1 MYQNIY
7 YDRRINKMHVWDD
20 KFGHQ
25 TFRYKKYAYV
35 KNRAGTY
42 ISLYGDKLKRINKW
56 DKEQPDLFESDV
68 NPEIRVLV
76 DNYTNSD
83 DVSSGHRTM
92 IFDIEVEVTTGFPD
106 IEKAENRIT
115 AIGFNDPLT
124 DEYFCYVLDTT
135 NKLKLENDTSI
146 DIIKSFFD
154 EYDLLNAFF
163 MKYMEIQPTILTGW
177 NVEFFD
183 IPYLY
188 NRACNVLGKNVADL
202 LSPIQNVQ
210 WSDFSKRYKIAGVSI
225 LDYLQ
230 LYKRFTFS
238 EKSSYRLD
246 AIGEYEVGE
255 KKVEYEGTLND
266 LYENDLNKFVQY
278 NLQDVKLVK
287 KLDDKLDFIEIARGL
302 AHLGHV
308 PYEDVFMSS
317 RYLEGAILVYLK
329 KQNIVAPNKPPRPK
343 KFSNDKFVGAYVQ
356 DPIKGKHNWVYDLDI
371 TSMYPSCIMSLNI
384 SPETKI
390 GKLEGWSPEEFIRGK
405 KKTYSITNDEK
416 LLGRFTETELKGYLE
431 NRSIGIATN
440 GVMYRTD
447 KDGLL
452 PALLRKW
459 FDERVEYRK
468 LSKKFFEDGDK
479 EKSDYFDRR
488 QYLQKVLLNSL
499 YGVLGLPVFR
509 FYDLDNAEAVTYT
522 GQSLIKFTKKI
533 ANNYYN
539 NELNDKEN
547 YCIYIDTDSVFYS
560 ALPLINKRFSNTS
573 FSEVEM
579 TKRIMEICGELQD
592 YLNMSYNYFAKKFCN
607 LDKHRF
613 DIKQEV
619 IAKSGLFVTKKRYGL
634 KIINDNGKKVNKMMV
649 KGLDTVRSSFP
660 TAMREMLSKL
670 LEDILMDVPKEQLD
684 KYIINF
690 RNSMKLMNF
699 DKIAIPTGVKKV
711 TKYKIKDG
719 DIFKSYKLGTPV
731 HVKSS
736 IFYNDMLKHLKI
748 SKRYSP
754 IHNGD
759 KIKWVYLKNNP
770 IGLQTIAYKGYEDPP
785 EIISFIKQFI
795 NSDKLYKQAL
805 HKKIMML
812 YEALGWSEP
821 TDATKTMEKFF

>member
-1 MYQNIY
+1 
-7 YDRRINKMHVWDD
+7 MHIWDD

-25 TFRYKKYAYV
+25 TFRYKKYAYI
-35 KNRAGTY
+35 KNKSGTY
-42 ISLYGDKLKRINKW
+42 ISLYGDRLKRITKW
-56 DKEQPDLFESDV
+56 DKDQPNLFESDI

-76 DNYTNSD
+76 DNYTDSD
-83 DVSSGHRTM
+83 EVSTGHRTM
-92 IFDIEVEVTTGFPD
+92 IIDIEVEVTEGFPD
-106 IEKAENRIT
+106 IKKAENRVT

-124 DEYFCYVLDTT
+124 DEYFCYVLDTK
-135 NKLKLENDTSI
+135 NKLKLDDTKISTNGNEI
-146 DIIKSFFD
+146 TKSFTD

-163 MKYMEIQPTILTGW
+163 MKYMKIKPTILTGW

-183 IPYLY
+183 VPYLY
-188 NRACNVLGKNVADL
+188 NRACNVVGKNVANL
-202 LSPIQNVQ
+202 LSPVMSVQ
-210 WSDFSKRYKIAGVSI
+210 WSDFGGGKYKIAGVSI
-225 LDYLQ
+225 LDYLI
-230 LYKRFTFS
+230 LYKKFTFS

-246 AIGEYEVGE
+246 NIGSIEVGE
-255 KKVEYEGTLND
+255 KKIEYEGTLND
-266 LYENDLNKFVQY
+266 LYDNDIDKFVQY

-287 KLDDKLDFIEIARGL
+287 KLDNKLDFIEIARGI

-317 RYLEGAILVYLK
+317 RYLEGAILTYLK
-329 KQNIVAPNKPPRPK
+329 KQNIIAPNKPK
-343 KFSNDKFVGAYVQ
+343 KSNKTSDDKFVGAYVQ
-356 DPIKGKHNWVYDLDI
+356 EPKKGKHNWVFDLDI

-390 GKLEGWSPEEFIRGK
+390 GKLEGWSPEEFIRGVN
-405 KKTYSITNDEK
+405 KTYTVTNNETE
-416 LLGRFTETELKGYLE
+416 LGRFTNTELKDYLE
-431 NRSIGIATN
+431 NRSIGVATN

-468 LSKKFFEDGDK
+468 LSKKFHEEGNK
-479 EKSDYFDRR
+479 EQSDYFDRR
-488 QYLQKVLLNSL
+488 QYLQKIILNSL

-533 ANNYYN
+533 ANNFYN
-539 NELNDKEN
+539 KELGDDKDH
-547 YCIYIDTDSVFYS
+547 CIYIDTDSVFYS
-560 ALPLINKRFSNTS
+560 ATPLVQKRFPSVNIGDEDKMS
-573 FSEVEM
+573 KAILNIADEVQ
-579 TKRIMEICGELQD
+579 L
-592 YLNMSYNYFAKKFCN
+592 YLNNSYDYFGKKFCN

-634 KIINDNGKKVNKMMV
+634 KIINDNGKKVNKLMV

-660 TAMREMLSKL
+660 IAMREMLSKL

-684 KYIINF
+684 KFILNF
-690 RNSMKLMNF
+690 KNSMKLMDF
-699 DKIAIPTGVKKV
+699 DKIANPTGVKKV
-711 TKYKIKDG
+711 TKYKVKDG
-719 DIFKSYKLGTPV
+719 AIFKSYKLGTPI
-731 HVKSS
+731 HVKSAL
-736 IFYNDMLKHLKI
+736 FYNDMLKHLKI
-748 SKRYSP
+748 SRRYTP
-754 IHNGD
+754 IHNGE

-770 IGLQTIAYKGYEDPP
+770 LGLDTIGYKGHEDPP

-795 NSDKLYKQAL
+795 NPEKLYKQTL
-805 HKKIMML
+805 HKKIMMF
-812 YEALGWSEP
+812 YEALGWNQP
-821 TDATKTMEKFF
+821 TDATKTMERFL